1 MYSNSSKF
9 HVDQIVIFLG
19 FGLKTFPQ
27 VLICSLF
34 PSIHLCVTLLHT
46 KEGVADKFLKD
57 ARECLEE
64 LLASPD
70 AEAGGMVSHV
80 LDCRK
85 TVLDGKL
92 S

>member
-1 MYSNSSKF
+1 MYSTSSKL
-9 HVDQIVIFLG
+9 HVNQIVIFLG
-19 FGLKTFPQ
+19 FGLKTSQ
-27 VLICSLF
+27 VYICSLF
-34 PSIHLCVTLLHT
+34 PSIQLCVTLLHT

-85 TVLDGKL
+85 TVIDGKL